1 MTKRFYQS
9 LISYRYSFGLTLPA
23 ILIFVLAFIRNDK
36 NISRV
41 RPLMIILTIILAI
54 MTFLYYKKKFACAKV
69 FKNIQNPD
77 EYYEH
82 GGMAHHSM
90 FLEDRMLVCENLQVT
105 ERPVTGIERIAY
117 ADGKNGKC
125 FLYVTQGDTFTIE
138 CDFPK
143 QARRVAAFFKR
154 KNPDMR
160 IDGITPEGTGSL
172 KELGAEYKMKTGERE
187 DLL

>member
-1 MTKRFYQS
+1 MR
-9 LISYRYSFGLTLPA
+9 RYL
-23 ILIFVLAFIRNDK
+23 K
-36 NISRV
+36 
-41 RPLMIILTIILAI
+41 
-54 MTFLYYKKKFACAKV
+54 
-69 FKNIQNPD
+69 
-77 EYYEH
+77 
-82 GGMAHHSM
+82 
-90 FLEDRMLVCENLQVT
+90 
-105 ERPVTGIERIAY
+105 IERIAY

>member
-36 NISRV
+36 NISKV

-117 ADGKNGKC
+117 ADGKHD
-125 FLYVTQGDTFTIE
+125 LIE
-138 CDFPK
+138 MSNIIKIP
-143 QARRVAAFFKR
+143 AYELISI
-154 KNPDMR
+154 KNKLM
-160 IDGITPEGTGSL
+160 EN
-172 KELGAEYKMKTGERE
+172 
-187 DLL
+187 DLLVNLDECNNPESIH